1 MKTKTKSNVQSFGR
15 MIKHFVKF
23 SSADNF
29 QDKEVICSQKDF
41 QNWPKYNTVSP
52 EKRLLFVKFLH
63 YWAPRDPSTI
73 FLATS
78 FTLKNASKLGFHVF
92 LENI

>member
-1 MKTKTKSNVQSFGR
+1 MKTKTKSNVKSFGR

-29 QDKEVICSQKDF
+29 QDKEVICNQKNF

-52 EKRLLFVKFLH
+52 EKILLSVHLV
-63 YWAPRDPSTI
+63 D
-73 FLATS
+73 
-78 FTLKNASKLGFHVF
+78 LKSL
-92 LENI
+92 

>member
-1 MKTKTKSNVQSFGR
+1 

-29 QDKEVICSQKDF
+29 QDKEVICNQKDF

-52 EKRLLFVKFLH
+52 EKILLSVHLV
-63 YWAPRDPSTI
+63 D
-73 FLATS
+73 
-78 FTLKNASKLGFHVF
+78 LKSL
-92 LENI
+92 